1 MNIFAVHPD
10 IEKIIKSLDP
20 ETQGKVLK
28 LIEVLSIES
37 YHLGM
42 PFSKKLE
49 KDLYE
54 LRISSIQNVRVFYT
68 FSSNSVVL
76 LHIFTKKTQKLPANE
91 LKTARNRLTLLHQI

>member
-1 MNIFAVHPD
+1 MNIFAAHPD
-10 IEKIIKSLDP
+10 IEKTIKSLGP

-28 LIEVLSIES
+28 LIEVLSVES

-54 LRISSIQNVRVFYT
+54 LRISSIQNIRVFYT
-68 FSSNSVVL
+68 FYSNNVVL
-76 LHIFTKKTQKLPANE
+76 LNIFTKKTQRLPINE
-91 LKTARNRLTLLHQI
+91 LKTARNRLALLHHI